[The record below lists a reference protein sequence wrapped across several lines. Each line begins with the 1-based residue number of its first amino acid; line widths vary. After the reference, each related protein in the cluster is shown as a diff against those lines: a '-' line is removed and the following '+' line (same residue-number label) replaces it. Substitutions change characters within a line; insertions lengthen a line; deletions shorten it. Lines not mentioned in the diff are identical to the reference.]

1 MEQNEGSLC
10 PRGGFCYRTMY
21 ESQKNLEREVYNTAH
36 VQQRKTKPS
45 VAGKCGMGT
54 SSTVTGGMI
63 RENRKGSG

>member
-1 MEQNEGSLC
+1 
-10 PRGGFCYRTMY
+10 MY

-45 VAGKCGMGT
+45 VAGECRMGT